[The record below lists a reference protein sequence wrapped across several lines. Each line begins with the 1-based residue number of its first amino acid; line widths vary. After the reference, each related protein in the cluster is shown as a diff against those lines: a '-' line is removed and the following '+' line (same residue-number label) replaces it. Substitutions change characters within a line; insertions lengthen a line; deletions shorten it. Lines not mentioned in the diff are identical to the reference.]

1 MAFAAESAAVSRH
14 GPSEP
19 ETRPEIIVA
28 GAGET
33 VVHLIAHSERS
44 LKVVRDTRTLPCDE
58 AASIDAS
65 GVLRVSAVSSSRT
78 ARPSTLGATVLILE
92 AKGLKKSGAHTPIEC
107 PPFSDTSFHAPRRDL
122 AYLLLYSNSIYR
134 ISILVLRAGES
145 TDKHTL
151 PHPGA
156 VVFLSD
162 AQITSARLPPPT
174 SAEERGRKRS
184 KMAQTA
190 SEDGGQNADTTR
202 SGGER
207 RGCEQVWR
215 ALEYLDDRPDL
226 PDRKVEV
233 LREAFLPD
241 MSAFGLPSSPSKLA
255 RMEELQ
261 GLIVE
266 AAQRGRDHRGLRQEL
281 CELLHL
287 VDPFASDAQSTEEPE
302 SPASLHEP
310 GTPHR
315 QAVVAGR
322 LCGAEPRAPSCVRSA
337 LGAGLCAIEQA
348 SGATADSLQ
357 AGRGAALSVSPFDQG
372 SVRRGEVL
380 HASVSPPLRPWL
392 QVDRSGPEPRFVA
405 LLPGAPFFLLPRK
418 HMIRKMACSG

>member
-1 MAFAAESAAVSRH
+1 VAFAAESEATSKH

-19 ETRPEIIVA
+19 ETRHGPDPQIIVA

-58 AASIDAS
+58 AASIDAC
-65 GVLRVSAVSSSRT
+65 GVLSVSAVCSSRT
-78 ARPSTLGATVLILE
+78 ARPSTLGATVLVVE
-92 AKGLKKSGAHTPIEC
+92 AKELKKSDTHTPIEC
-107 PPFSDTSFHAPRRDL
+107 PPFPDTSFHAPRRDL
-122 AYLLLYSNSIYR
+122 AYLLLCSNSIYR
-134 ISILVLRAGES
+134 ISVLVLRAGES
-145 TDKHTL
+145 TDMHTL

-162 AQITSARLPPPT
+162 AQITSVRLPPPIT
-174 SAEERGRKRS
+174 AEERERKRS
-184 KMAQTA
+184 KMAQAA
-190 SEDGGQNADTTR
+190 SEDGGQNADATR

-207 RGCEQVWR
+207 RGYEHVWR

-226 PDRKVEV
+226 PDRKVKV

-241 MSAFGLPSSPSKLA
+241 MSALGLSSSPGKLA

-281 CELLHL
+281 CELLDL
-287 VDPFASDAQSTEEPE
+287 VDPFASDAQSTDEPE
-302 SPASLHEP
+302 SPASLLEP
-310 GTPHR
+310 GTRHR
-315 QAVVAGR
+315 QAVMAGR
-322 LCGAEPRAPSCVRSA
+322 LCGAEPEAASCVRST
-337 LGAGLCAIEQA
+337 LRAGLCAMEQG
-348 SGATADSLQ
+348 SGEKRETADSLD
-357 AGRGAALSVSPFDQG
+357 AGRALAVSPFDQG

-380 HASVSPPLRPWL
+380 YASVNPQLR
-392 QVDRSGPEPRFVA
+392 F
-405 LLPGAPFFLLPRK
+405 
-418 HMIRKMACSG
+418 